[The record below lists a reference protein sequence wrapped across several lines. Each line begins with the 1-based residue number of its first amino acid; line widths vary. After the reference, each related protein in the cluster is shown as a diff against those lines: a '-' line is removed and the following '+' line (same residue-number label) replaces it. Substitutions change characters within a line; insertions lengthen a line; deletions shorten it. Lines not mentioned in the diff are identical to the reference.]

1 MEQPAQPM
9 RGRSAVKPPP
19 EQMARHG
26 RRQRRNAS
34 IYTDLSAAA
43 SDVSAI
49 PMEASPHTHLPVVVG
64 ASAALTKTI
73 RTEDLRLFAEVSLD
87 TNPVHFN
94 EAFAATTRFGGIIAH
109 GMIPAGLISAVIGTR
124 LPGPGTIY
132 LGQTLQFKRPVRVGD
147 TLTATVE
154 VAEVR
159 EDKAIATLTTTVR
172 NQQDEVVV
180 SGEAKVLFADVKP
193 AVPVEV

>member
-1 MEQPAQPM
+1 
-9 RGRSAVKPPP
+9 
-19 EQMARHG
+19 
-26 RRQRRNAS
+26 
-34 IYTDLSAAA
+34 
-43 SDVSAI
+43 
-49 PMEASPHTHLPVVVG
+49 MEASPHTHLPVVVG